1 MEVELFYDRGT
12 ILIRGDISIPFAI
25 WDDRTSCYRSPAFR
39 YRDIVGYLRRSGI
52 SFRDRVLDLIPSGI
66 YHFEASLRDYQVNAY
81 RSWVKSGRRGVVV
94 LPTGSGKTF
103 IALKAIYELQAPTLI
118 VVPTLP
124 LVEQWFGMVKRYLNV
139 EPGVYGGGKHVLGS
153 ITVSTY
159 DSAYIRAEELGNKF
173 LLVVFDEAHH
183 VAAEG
188 YIQIA
193 EMLAAPY
200 RLGLT
205 ATFER
210 EDGRHIHLFRVL
222 GGVVYRLGPED
233 LKGRHLA
240 DFKVVRIP
248 VSLAEEEKD
257 RYEQLVRTYKKLL
270 KEAGITIRSIDDFR
284 RLIVRSGA
292 SKTARRALLAWNEA
306 RKIAINSESKID
318 VLKSLLEAHRDEKVI
333 IFTEF
338 NSMAE
343 RVSRRF
349 LIPLIT
355 QKTGKAERKA
365 ILEGF
370 RTGEFTKIVTS
381 KVLDEGLDVPD
392 ASVAIIL
399 GGTGSKREF
408 IQRLGR
414 ILRKKRGKQ
423 AILYEVVSSG
433 TAETRISWR
442 RRRAIEFHGGGEG
455 PFIAHRGGSHA
466 SVPPTEG

>member
-1 MEVELFYDRGT
+1 MAVELLYDRGT
-12 ILIRGDISIPFAI
+12 IIIRGEVSVPFAV
-25 WDDRTSCYRSPAFR
+25 WDDRSVCYRAQAFR
-39 YRDIVGYLRRSGI
+39 YRDIVEYLRRSGI
-52 SFRDRVLDLIPSGI
+52 SFKDRVWNLIPSVN
-66 YHFEASLRDYQVNAY
+66 FSFKAALRDYQVNAY
-81 RSWVKSGRRGVVV
+81 RSWVDSGKRGVVV

-103 IALKAIYELQAPTLI
+103 IALKAIYELQASTLI

-124 LVEQWFGMVKRYLNV
+124 LVEQWCRLVKQHLNV
-139 EPGVYGGGKHVLGS
+139 EPGIYGGGKHVLGS
-153 ITVSTY
+153 VTVSTY
-159 DSAYIRAEELGNKF
+159 DSAYIRAEELGDKF
-173 LLVVFDEAHH
+173 LLVIFDEAHH
-183 VAAEG
+183 LAAEG

-210 EDGRHIHLFRVL
+210 EDGRHVLLFRVL
-222 GGVVYRLGPED
+222 GGVVFRLGPED
-233 LKGRHLA
+233 MKGRHLA
-240 DFKVVRIP
+240 DFRVVRIP
-248 VSLAEEEKD
+248 VSLTEEERN
-257 RYEQLVRTYKKLL
+257 RYDELVRTYKKLL
-270 KEAGITIRSIDDFR
+270 RDSGISIRSIDDFR
-284 RLIVRSGA
+284 KLIMRSGT
-292 SKTARRALLAWNEA
+292 SKAARKALLAWNEA

-318 VLKSLLEAHRDEKVI
+318 VLSNLLEAHRDEKVI

-355 QKTGKAERKA
+355 QKTGKLERQA

-370 RTGEFTKIVTS
+370 RNGRFTKIVTS

-392 ASVAIIL
+392 ASIAIIL

-414 ILRKKRGKQ
+414 ILRKKQGKQ
-423 AILYEVVSSG
+423 AILYEVVSAG

-442 RRRAIEFHGGGEG
+442 RRKALDI
-455 PFIAHRGGSHA
+455 
-466 SVPPTEG
+466 